1 MYNLSKRSKDNLI
14 GVSPQLIAV
23 VYLSIEISP
32 IDFMVFEG
40 VRTFERQ
47 RMLVAKGLSKT
58 LKSKHLTGEA
68 VDLVP
73 LVNGRLTWEDR
84 MAFRLIKDAMFNVAS
99 KQNVRIKWG
108 GDWGKFNENENP
120 FYDGAHFE
128 MID

>member
-84 MAFRLIKDAMFNVAS
+84 MAFRLIKDAMFNVAG